1 VERVGCLFSRFW
13 TRKGPR
19 STLRIK
25 AITAAYQI
33 ALKRLN
39 VADRNTAIATLVAKA
54 VVQIAKSG
62 ERDPMRLN
70 ERVIRALQERTEF
83 TDPQR

>member
-1 VERVGCLFSRFW
+1 MPIQPLLDAEGAAFDPEDV
-13 TRKGPR
+13 
-19 STLRIK
+19 K

-70 ERVIRALQERTEF
+70 ERVIRALQERAEF

>member
-1 VERVGCLFSRFW
+1 MPIQ
-13 TRKGPR
+13 PR
-19 STLRIK
+19 LDAEGAAFDPEDVK